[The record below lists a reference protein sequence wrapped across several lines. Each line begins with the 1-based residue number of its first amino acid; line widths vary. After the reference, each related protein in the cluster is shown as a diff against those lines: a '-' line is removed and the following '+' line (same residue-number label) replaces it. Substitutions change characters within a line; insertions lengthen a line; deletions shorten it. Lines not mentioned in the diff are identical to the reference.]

1 MKGGLFMTEDEKMEV
16 GVFRFSVINDFIN
29 ATQMT
34 RSEQRRL
41 IQDKCARKWRI
52 PFSGK
57 TRISKGTIRRWI
69 RLYTNSNGD
78 LKSLYPQ
85 DRSDQDQTRA
95 MDEDTC
101 GALIELRMRK
111 PDATVPQLIE
121 QMNRLKLLTPGIV
134 LNKSTV
140 YRFLHQQNLMNLT
153 EHKPVDRRK
162 FEAEL
167 PNDLWQSDVM
177 HGPKVEV
184 DGKMRKAYLI
194 AIIDDHSRLITYAHF
209 YLSENLACYLD
220 AFENALA
227 RRGLPR
233 KLYVDNGAAF
243 RSKHLEYITASL
255 AITLIHAKPYTPQ
268 GKGKIERWFK
278 TVRSRFLTNCTAATL
293 TELNADFDCWL
304 NEDYHQRKH
313 SSTGQTP
320 FERFTS
326 KMHCLRSSPANLKDY
341 FRKVARRTVAKDRTI
356 TLNGRLYEGP
366 VALIGKRVE
375 LLYHETEPE
384 KVEVKYQNK
393 SFGMI
398 QPVNLNV
405 NCRVKRDKNNNPQI
419 HVNDLTKNYRGGKL
433 WSSQGE
439 NQNE

>member
-1 MKGGLFMTEDEKMEV
+1 MTEDEKIEV
-16 GVFRFSVINDFIN
+16 AVFRYGVISDFIN
-29 ATQMT
+29 GSQMT
-34 RSEQRRL
+34 RAEKRRL
-41 IQDKCARKWRI
+41 LREKCARKWNI
-52 PFSGK
+52 PFSAK
-57 TRISKGTIRRWI
+57 TRISKSTIRRWS
-69 RLYTNSNGD
+69 RLYRKSNGN
-78 LKSLYPQ
+78 LTSLYPGS
-85 DRSDQDQTRA
+85 RSDKGKSRS

-101 GALIELRMRK
+101 CAIIRLRREM
-111 PDATVPQLIE
+111 PDATAARLIAA
-121 QMNRLKLLTPGIV
+121 MTRRRLITPGIE
-134 LNKSTV
+134 LSLSNL
-140 YRFLHQQNLMNLT
+140 YRFLHQKNLMHLSQS
-153 EHKPVDRRK
+153 KPVDRRK

-177 HGPKVEV
+177 HGPKIDV

-209 YLSENLACYLD
+209 YMSENLACYLD

-278 TVRSRFLTNCTAATL
+278 TVRSRFLANCTAATL
-293 TELNADFDCWL
+293 TELNADFDLWL

-326 KMHCLRSSPANLKDY
+326 KMHCLRNSPANLKDY

-366 VALIGKRVE
+366 VPLIGKRIE
-375 LLYHETEPE
+375 LLYHEAEPG

-433 WSSQGE
+433 WSSQGR
-439 NQNE
+439 NKNE